1 MDKPIYD
8 QDLLNKLT
16 GVRSTRL
23 SHYVELRRTIEEMT
37 KQNKR
42 LAIINQIARSITV
55 AMSYDEI
62 IDRVA
67 EPLKEVIPYDL
78 LSFCLLDGEQLVI
91 KSGIPREQVILG
103 VGTVLPQEKSAPWRA
118 MAEKKC
124 FLRQNIWDDPETY
137 GEDSEL
143 KKVGIRSAIMAPL
156 LIKDEVIGTLNFGS
170 KRTFAYSPGEFVFV
184 QQLADQLAVCL
195 QNSRLYGEVLKNQR
209 AWEETFRAVPDTLY
223 TINSDFAIMNINKAQ
238 LKGIDYRQLLGRK
251 CYDVF
256 SDDSQPCEP
265 CPARQAL
272 NIGKPAYEQI
282 TRELSRILDVYAF
295 PVVNEAAQVVGV
307 VNYTKDVTEQIH
319 MQGQLIHS
327 VKLAAVGEMAAG
339 VAHELN
345 SPLTAIL
352 GNAQILLR
360 RLGQEHPGYPLLVD
374 VKNCGSRCKRIIQN
388 LLTFSR
394 QEQCNLEEVHLN
406 QVVENSLA
414 LVSYQINKSNIK
426 ITTQLHP
433 NLSTVLGKQQQLE
446 QVIVN
451 LLLNARDA
459 LKGLSEGVIN
469 VTTGCLKRESG
480 LTEAFVSVKDNGCG
494 IEKQHLAKIFN
505 PFFTTKDISKGTGL
519 GLSVSFGI
527 AQSHGGRI
535 VVQSEPGRGSNFSLL
550 IPLGE
555 KERAK

>member
-103 VGTVLPQEKSAPWRA
+103 VGTVLPREKSAPWRA
-118 MAEKKC
+118 MEEKRC
-124 FLRQNIWDDPETY
+124 FLRQNIWNDPEKY

-143 KKVGIRSAIMAPL
+143 KKIGIRSVIMAPL

-170 KRTFAYSPGEFVFV
+170 KGTFAYSQGEFIFV

-195 QNSRLYGEVLKNQR
+195 QNNRLFSEVLKNQR

-251 CYDVF
+251 CYEVF
-256 SDDSQPCEP
+256 SDDSKPCEP

-272 NIGKPAYEQI
+272 NTSKPAYEQI

-295 PVVNEAAQVVGV
+295 PVVNGAAQVVGV

-327 VKLAAVGEMAAG
+327 AKLAAVGELAAG

-406 QVVENSLA
+406 RVVENSLA

-426 ITTQLHP
+426 IITQLQP
-433 NLSTVLGKQQQLE
+433 NLPTVLGKQQQLE

-459 LKGLSEGVIN
+459 LKGSSEGEIN
-469 VTTGCLKRESG
+469 VTTGWHQRDNG
-480 LTEAFVSVKDNGCG
+480 LPETFISVRDNGCG

-505 PFFTTKDISKGTGL
+505 PFFTTKDIAKGTGL

-535 VVQSEPGRGSNFSLL
+535 VVQSEPGGGSNFSLF